1 MQRELTE
8 HLLCARWEGRG
19 HPSQPL
25 PFAERT
31 VQWEGSPHQTTPP
44 YQSNITTVTVWGRG
58 CTPGSAPQE
67 WGFQLEQKVGR
78 RVKSVLGSGNGVCQS
93 PVVVGGQV

>member
-1 MQRELTE
+1 MRPVGGPRSSLAALALCRED
-8 HLLCARWEGRG
+8 CPVGRQ
-19 HPSQPL
+19 PSPN
-25 PFAERT
+25 
-31 VQWEGSPHQTTPP
+31 HPP

-58 CTPGSAPQE
+58 CTLGSAPQE